1 MLREPKLAVFYSPP
15 KHDLRLKTEDE
26 NRQTDEE
33 EEPPPDWPD
42 RGSSRDVIATSE
54 VNVYDI
60 VLNIWLFVL

>member
-42 RGSSRDVIATSE
+42 RGSSRDVVVTSE
-54 VNVYDI
+54 VKR
-60 VLNIWLFVL
+60 F